1 MRTRI
6 KDIAE
11 RVGVS
16 TALVSMYL
24 NDHPLARMSED
35 TKRKIDEA
43 VREMN
48 YQPSAT
54 ARSLKKG
61 KSKTLGLVIGDIATV
76 YSGFY
81 SEMLLDEAD
90 RHGYQLLISVTR
102 FNKKKEQ
109 KCLQNLIN
117 RQADGILYT
126 LDFDP
131 QSPLPDCVRNYPL
144 LLTTEHPECNMFLR
158 DYSQC
163 FRDAFA
169 LLVKK
174 GIRNA
179 LFVFVGDLM
188 PVETAKK
195 CGAECGVAVDFIR
208 FGSAAQILALA
219 QDRKACLFFLSSIVA
234 RKFQIYCY
242 RNEVRNIPPLI
253 NSYSLPFDY
262 FEAPNVVGAMFEPFK
277 EKVPRLIE
285 RLIEMVEK
293 PEPQVRTC
301 FLPMEFV
308 SSAALKERFCEQSR
322 DSYYETVVE
331 ERENVLLG
339 KEFLK

>member
-1 MRTRI
+1 M
-6 KDIAE
+6 
-11 RVGVS
+11 
-16 TALVSMYL
+16 
-24 NDHPLARMSED
+24 
-35 TKRKIDEA
+35 
-43 VREMN
+43 
-48 YQPSAT
+48 
-54 ARSLKKG
+54 
-61 KSKTLGLVIGDIATV
+61 
-76 YSGFY
+76 
-81 SEMLLDEAD
+81 
-90 RHGYQLLISVTR
+90 
-102 FNKKKEQ
+102 
-109 KCLQNLIN
+109 
-117 RQADGILYT
+117 
-126 LDFDP
+126 
-131 QSPLPDCVRNYPL
+131 
-144 LLTTEHPECNMFLR
+144 
-158 DYSQC
+158 
-163 FRDAFA
+163 
-169 LLVKK
+169 
-174 GIRNA
+174 
-179 LFVFVGDLM
+179 
-188 PVETAKK
+188 
-195 CGAECGVAVDFIR
+195 
-208 FGSAAQILALA
+208 
-219 QDRKACLFFLSSIVA
+219 SSIVA